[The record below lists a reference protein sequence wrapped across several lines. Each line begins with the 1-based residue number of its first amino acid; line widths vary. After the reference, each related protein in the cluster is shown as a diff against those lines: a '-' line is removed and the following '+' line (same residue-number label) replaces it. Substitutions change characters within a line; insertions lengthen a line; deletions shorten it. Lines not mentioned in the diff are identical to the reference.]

1 MPHSNTPTRTWQQP
15 EYMLMI
21 VAAAWSASFAVWM
34 ALLNN
39 FVIDVAHF
47 TGREIGILQ
56 SLREVPGFL
65 TFTVIFVLLII
76 AEQRMLMV
84 SLLIFGI
91 GVAITGIFPSE
102 YGLYFTTILMSIGFH
117 YGEALKDSLTLQLI
131 PKERTPLAFGRQ
143 ISAQAFAAL
152 AAYGL
157 IFLATKLLDIEYA
170 AIYALGGA
178 VTIFVTLAA
187 WMAFPQFKAA
197 VPQTKKI
204 VLRKRYWLFYALTF
218 LAGAR
223 RQIFVVFAGF
233 MMVEK
238 FGFDVA
244 TITLLYLVNHAFNI
258 FIAPRIGRLVAH
270 WGERK
275 ALVFEYAGLVL
286 VFTAYAFVESAILAA
301 ALYILDHLFFAFA
314 IGIKSYFQKIADPKD
329 IAATAGV
336 SFTINHIAAVVIP
349 VLFGFLWL
357 ISPASVFL
365 AGAALALLSLIASLN
380 IPRHPEAG
388 NEILVGPRFDNAGK
402 TVRAGA

>member
-1 MPHSNTPTRTWQQP
+1 MSKSKWQQP

-39 FVIDVAHF
+39 FVIDVAQF

-65 TFTVIFVLLII
+65 TFTVIFILLII
-76 AEQRMLMV
+76 AEQRLMMI
-84 SLLIFGI
+84 SLLVFGI
-91 GVAITGIFPSE
+91 GVSITGIFPSE
-102 YGLYFTTILMSIGFH
+102 YGLYFTTVLMSIGFH
-117 YGEALKDSLTLQLI
+117 YGEALKDSLTMQLVS
-131 PKERTPLAFGRQ
+131 KERTPIAFGRQ

-152 AAYGL
+152 GAYGL
-157 IFLATKLLDIEYA
+157 IFLGTKLLGIDYA
-170 AIYALGGA
+170 AIYALGGG
-178 VTIFVTLAA
+178 VTIFVTLVA
-187 WMAFPQFKAA
+187 WMYYPQFKAT
-197 VPQTKKI
+197 VPQSKKI
-204 VLRKRYWLFYALTF
+204 ILRKRYWLFYALTF

-238 FGFDVA
+238 FGYDVA

-258 FIAPRIGRLVAH
+258 FIAPKIGRLVAH

-275 ALVFEYAGLVL
+275 ALVFEYSGLVL
-286 VFTAYAFVESAILAA
+286 IFVSYAFVENATLAA
-301 ALYILDHLFFAFA
+301 GLYILDHLFFAFA

-336 SFTINHIAAVVIP
+336 SFTINHIAAVFIP

-365 AGAALALLSLIASLN
+365 AGAGLALMSLVASLN
-380 IPRHPEAG
+380 IPRNPEEG
-388 NEILVGPRFDNAGK
+388 NEILIGPRFDNAGNGVK
-402 TVRAGA
+402 VGT

>member
-1 MPHSNTPTRTWQQP
+1 
-15 EYMLMI
+15 MLMI

-39 FVIDVAHF
+39 FVIDVAQF

-76 AEQRMLMV
+76 AEQRLLMI
-84 SLLIFGI
+84 SLLLFGI
-91 GVAITGIFPSE
+91 GVAITGVFPSE

-117 YGEALKDSLTLQLI
+117 YGEALKDSLTMQLI
-131 PKERTPLAFGRQ
+131 SKERTPLAFGRQ

-152 AAYGL
+152 GAYGL
-157 IFLATKLLDIEYA
+157 IFLGTKLLNIDYA

-178 VTIFVTLAA
+178 ITIFVTLFT
-187 WMAFPQFKAA
+187 WRAFPQFKAA
-197 VPQTKKI
+197 VPQSKKI

-238 FGFDVA
+238 FGYDVA
-244 TITLLYLVNHAFNI
+244 TITLLYLINHAFNI

-275 ALVFEYAGLVL
+275 ALVFEYSGLVL
-286 VFTAYAFVESAILAA
+286 VFVSYAFVENATLAA
-301 ALYILDHLFFAFA
+301 GLYILDHLFFAFA
-314 IGIKSYFQKIADPKD
+314 IGIKSYFQKIADPQD

-357 ISPASVFL
+357 VSPASVFL
-365 AGAALALLSLIASLN
+365 AGAGLAMMSLVASLN
-380 IPRHPEAG
+380 IPRNPEEG
-388 NEILVGPRFDNAGK
+388 NEILIGPRFDNAGNAVK
-402 TVRAGA
+402 ASA